1 MCIHIVIYFNVQQK
15 PTQHFKATVFQFKE
29 VTFSVRSSLIN
40 LFFSHSV
47 VSDSFD
53 LMDYSLSGSSVY
65 GILQARILEWV
76 PVPSR
81 GNLPNPGIKPG
92 SPALQ
97 AVSLLSEPPGEM
109 ALVVK
114 NMPANAGDV
123 RDSGLVPGLGRPPG
137 GEHGDSLQY
146 SCLEN
151 PMDRVAWQAIF
162 HRVAKS

>member
-1 MCIHIVIYFNVQQK
+1 
-15 PTQHFKATVFQFKE
+15 
-29 VTFSVRSSLIN
+29 
-40 LFFSHSV
+40 
-47 VSDSFD
+47 
-53 LMDYSLSGSSVY
+53 MDYSLSGCSVY

-81 GNLPNPGIKPG
+81 GNLPDPVIEPG

-97 AVSLLSEPPGEM
+97 ADSLPSEPPGKV

-114 NMPANAGDV
+114 NSPANAGEV
-123 RDSGLVPGLGRPPG
+123 RDSGLVPRLGRSSG

-151 PMDRVAWQAIF
+151 SMDRRDWQAIF
-162 HRVAKS
+162 HRVAKESDMTESTSQAHQSV